1 MGEASVDRGV
11 NILRCRGI
19 AIQFFWIVDVQET
32 FIATFATGAGL
43 KSQQTSHEIIFPSQA
58 AYYST
63 PDHEM

>member
-11 NILRCRGI
+11 NILRWGI
-19 AIQFFWIVDVQET
+19 AIQFFWVDVQET
-32 FIATFATGAGL
+32 SIATFDRGGL
-43 KSQQTSHEIIFPSQA
+43 EKPTSHEIIFPWQA

>member
-1 MGEASVDRGV
+1 
-11 NILRCRGI
+11 
-19 AIQFFWIVDVQET
+19 VDVQET